1 MKALKGVAIALVAAA
16 MAVTISACG
25 GSAAQSSASSAA
37 SDASSADSAA
47 AGSNIVP
54 LTKVSGAVVNFDAN
68 NTKAS
73 VDVVIAQGESLV
85 TLSKFDENTSAE
97 INATTYKDGEEYS
110 VDSFYNGL
118 GAGESGVDP
127 GNYRVDIDA
136 AGATGTMWVLA
147 YPANSID
154 YEKMDAEGIIN
165 QVTSE
170 IS

>member
-1 MKALKGVAIALVAAA
+1 MPF
-16 MAVTISACG
+16 T
-25 GSAAQSSASSAA
+25 
-37 SDASSADSAA
+37 
-47 AGSNIVP
+47 N
-54 LTKVSGAVVNFDAN
+54 VSGATVNFDAN

-73 VDVVIAQGESLV
+73 VDVVVAQGESLL
-85 TLSKFDENTSAE
+85 TLSKFDEDTNAE
-97 INATTYKDGEEYS
+97 INATTYKDGAEYC
-110 VDSFYNGL
+110 VDSFYSGV
-118 GAGESGVDP
+118 GAGENGVDP